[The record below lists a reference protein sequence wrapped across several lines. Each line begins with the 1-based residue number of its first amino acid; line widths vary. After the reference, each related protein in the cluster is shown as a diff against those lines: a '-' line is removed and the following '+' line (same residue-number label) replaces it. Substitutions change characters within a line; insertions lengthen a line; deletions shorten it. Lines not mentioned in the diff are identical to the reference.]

1 MRLSD
6 DVRTDILTI
15 ILCGIRNIC
24 SFVSRW
30 FFVRE
35 WMFQDKFYAIICL
48 KTSQNI
54 KSNVFI
60 KVFGKVVLE
69 SKEAVLQPERMHL
82 KLDTVFCLEKCIL
95 LGYID
100 VGDEMCWR

>member
-1 MRLSD
+1 ML
-6 DVRTDILTI
+6 
-15 ILCGIRNIC
+15 IC
-24 SFVSRW
+24 KSLV
-30 FFVRE
+30 FVRE
-35 WMFQDKFYAIICL
+35 WMFQDKFYPIICL

-69 SKEAVLQPERMHL
+69 SEEAVLQPERMHL

-100 VGDEMCWR
+100 VGDEMCWRQL